1 MKSLWFAGLGEVQ
14 AYSQTRWEKEGIK
27 TSFSATTYIIDT
39 LPDLKDLAEVENFP
53 RKKLP
58 MSAEYYPELDE

>member
-27 TSFSATTYIIDT
+27 
-39 LPDLKDLAEVENFP
+39 KVAEMD
-53 RKKLP
+53 RAAK
-58 MSAEYYPELDE
+58 AAA